1 MGVVIR
7 RWVWLETIGVASG
20 CFPHITYISLLL
32 LYLLFFAAASL
43 LLFSFCYIYIYSGG
57 ERSDAVVR
65 LKRLWTID
73 SCHYNNIIIPNT
85 LIAIIIIII

>member
-1 MGVVIR
+1 MELWYEVHEMATTNEI
-7 RWVWLETIGVASG
+7 I
-20 CFPHITYISLLL
+20 
-32 LYLLFFAAASL
+32 
-43 LLFSFCYIYIYSGG
+43 SGG

-65 LKRLWTID
+65 LKLLWTID

>member
-1 MGVVIR
+1 MRGFIR
-7 RWVWLETIGVASG
+7 LLKVAQD
-20 CFPHITYISLLL
+20 
-32 LYLLFFAAASL
+32 
-43 LLFSFCYIYIYSGG
+43 SGG

-65 LKRLWTID
+65 LKFLWTID

>member
-1 MGVVIR
+1 METYNFYFGR
-7 RWVWLETIGVASG
+7 SWLFTFMLVMPYNG
-20 CFPHITYISLLL
+20 
-32 LYLLFFAAASL
+32 
-43 LLFSFCYIYIYSGG
+43 SGG

-65 LKRLWTID
+65 LKFLWTID